1 MGVPTV
7 MSTVTLILG
16 KSGSGKS
23 ASLRNLSPEETGL
36 IQVISKPLPF
46 KSKGWKIYTS
56 DNWQSIINA
65 CKKSK
70 AKIIVI
76 DDYQY
81 VMANEFMRRAQ
92 EKNYDKFTEIG
103 QHTWFL
109 LNELSSLPSDVR
121 VYILSHTE
129 EVEDGQV
136 KMKTIGKLLDDKIT
150 LEGMVTIVLRTIVND
165 GQHFFSTKN
174 NGLDTTKSPMGMFD
188 NDLIDNDLA
197 LVDKAICD
205 YYDIKP
211 TNLEVV
217 QNG

>member
-1 MGVPTV
+1 

-23 ASLRNLSPEETGL
+23 ASLRNLNPEETGL

-46 KSKGWKIYTS
+46 KSKGWKTYAS
-56 DNWQSIINA
+56 DNWQNIIGM
-65 CKKSK
+65 CKKAK
-70 AKIIVI
+70 AKILVI

-92 EKNYDKFTEIG
+92 EKNYEKFTEIG

-129 EVEDGQV
+129 ETDDGQV
-136 KMKTIGKLLDDKIT
+136 KMKTIGRLLDDKIT
-150 LEGMVTIVLRTIVND
+150 LEGMVTIVLRTVVTD
-165 GQHFFSTKN
+165 GQYFFATKN
-174 NGLDTTKSPMGMFD
+174 NGLDTTKSPMGLFD
-188 NDLIDNDLA
+188 SDLIDNDLA
-197 LVDKAICD
+197 LVDKAICE
-205 YYDIKP
+205 YYDIKS

-217 QNG
+217 